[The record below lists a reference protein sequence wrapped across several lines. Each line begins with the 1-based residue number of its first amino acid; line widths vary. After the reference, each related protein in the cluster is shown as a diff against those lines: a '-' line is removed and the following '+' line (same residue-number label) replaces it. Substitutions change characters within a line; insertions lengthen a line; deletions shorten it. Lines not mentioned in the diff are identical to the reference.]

1 MYLTY
6 IMLAFAFGIMIGIVI
21 AQFAKELKHS
31 ISKFYKTWTFKHKAI
46 HPYKPQEKD

>member
-6 IMLAFAFGIMIGIVI
+6 IILAFLFGIVIGIFI
-21 AQFAKELKHS
+21 AQFAKELMRG
-31 ISKFYKTWTFKHKAI
+31 ITKFYKTWTFKHKAI